1 MEQKPR
7 WPSATRTEY
16 GYQLVILIAKVRL
29 LLWPRPRY
37 EGNCLSL
44 QSDLSEPHVP
54 LMDGYE
60 YTSEMHHYAHRTG
73 WCFTFNPSERSL
85 LWEWVHTCV
94 DQIETQR
101 DWGWKNRKWSDVI
114 DEGQR
119 EKATLRSAQILAI
132 WHCSSFQESCAQ
144 LLQCVQRS
152 EIRQSARPLDSV
164 PETSQSTIACGSFSC
179 ETVLKIC
186 HISCA

>member
-1 MEQKPR
+1 MA
-7 WPSATRTEY
+7 SATIWRELPIIT
-16 GYQLVILIAKVRL
+16 VRSQ
-29 LLWPRPRY
+29 WTTCPFNGWVQIYVR
-37 EGNCLSL
+37 NASL
-44 QSDLSEPHVP
+44 CSQDW
-54 LMDGYE
+54 LMFYI
-60 YTSEMHHYAHRTG
+60 
-73 WCFTFNPSERSL
+73 
-85 LWEWVHTCV
+85 WEWVHTCV

-119 EKATLRSAQILAI
+119 EKTTLRSAQILAI
-132 WHCSSFQESCAQ
+132 WHCSSFQEICAQ

-186 HISCA
+186 RISCA